1 MAHGPRTGA
10 KISRRGDA
18 QRRSIEEP
26 TDPSMPAAAM
36 TFEQIALVRQSFDA
50 MGPSRRQLASLFY
63 GRFFALAP
71 DRRSLFPSD
80 MDRQH
85 LKLMD
90 SIAAIVGALDHREQ
104 FQSIIR
110 HTGRHHARFGVTPA
124 DFAAFGEALIWG
136 LEQQLGAAFAPD
148 VRQAWTELYD
158 AVQSEM
164 IQAAR
169 MDV

>member
-1 MAHGPRTGA
+1 
-10 KISRRGDA
+10 
-18 QRRSIEEP
+18 
-26 TDPSMPAAAM
+26 MPAAAM

-50 MGPSRRQLASLFY
+50 VGPRRRLATLFY

-71 DRRSLFPSD
+71 DRRRLFPSD
-80 MDRQH
+80 MERQY

-90 SIAAIVGALDHREQ
+90 SIAAIVGALDQRDQ

-110 HTGRHHARFGVTPA
+110 HTGRQHAHLGVTPA

-136 LEQQLGAAFAPD
+136 LEQHLGPAFTPE
-148 VRQAWTELYD
+148 VREAWSELYD

-164 IQAAR
+164 IKAAR
-169 MDV
+169 MDA